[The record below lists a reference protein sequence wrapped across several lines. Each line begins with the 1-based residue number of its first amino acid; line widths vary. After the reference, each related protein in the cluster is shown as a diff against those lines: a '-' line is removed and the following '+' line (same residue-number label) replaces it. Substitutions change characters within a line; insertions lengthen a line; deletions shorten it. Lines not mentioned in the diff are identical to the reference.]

1 LFWHLNAFLI
11 KYFHLANMKAL
22 MGHGAAVGPM
32 FAGHLNGLDRTSEV
46 SAGLDGTSGKAST
59 GLTGTSG
66 VGLALAGLEW
76 DQR

>member
-1 LFWHLNAFLI
+1 
-11 KYFHLANMKAL
+11 MKAL

-32 FAGHLNGLDRTSEV
+32 FAGHLNGLDRTSSEG
-46 SAGLDGTSGKAST
+46 SAGLDGTSGEASA